1 MSFPIIIS
9 KPILESY
16 LVVLC
21 IVLAH
26 SLISTIAVLLTY
38 HVSKL
43 KRFTVRNFLLYTTL
57 CFLPVANIL
66 ILAVAVCSKPFEES
80 EDAEAWEDRFN
91 EKL

>member
-1 MSFPIIIS
+1 MS
-9 KPILESY
+9 KPELENY

-21 IVLAH
+21 VVLAH
-26 SLISTIAVLLTY
+26 SLISTIAMLLTY

-43 KRFTVRNFLLYTTL
+43 KQFTARNFLLYTTL

-66 ILAVAVCSKPFEES
+66 MLVVAVCSKPFKEP
-80 EDAEAWEDRFN
+80 EDAEQWEDRFN